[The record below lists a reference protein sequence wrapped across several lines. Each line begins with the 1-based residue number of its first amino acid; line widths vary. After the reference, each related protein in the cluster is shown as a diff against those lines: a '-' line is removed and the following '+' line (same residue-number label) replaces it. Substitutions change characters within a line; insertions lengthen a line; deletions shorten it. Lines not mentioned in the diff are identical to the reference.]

1 MIARRVGMSFI
12 HRVTRML
19 HDEHMA
25 SVAMLNDLEGLLAA
39 SGRTAPDTSAAA
51 VADTLAAIADVIEGE
66 VTSHFAFEEEQLFTR
81 LAEFGDDAIGQHLSE
96 EHRAI
101 LPLGQALAR
110 MARTALTDGFTPE
123 IWDRF
128 RSRAGE
134 LVERMLAHI
143 QKEEMA
149 LLPIL
154 DDVLDTETDFL
165 LSERRGELS

>member
-1 MIARRVGMSFI
+1 MTFA
-12 HRVTRML
+12 HRVTQML

-25 SVAMLNDLEGLLAA
+25 SVTMLNDLETLLAT
-39 SGRTAPDTSAAA
+39 SGRTAPDTSSATVAA
-51 VADTLAAIADVIEGE
+51 TLAGIAEAIEGE

-81 LAEFGDDAIGQHLSE
+81 LAEFGDAAIGEHLSE

-101 LPLGQALAR
+101 LPLGEGLAQ
-110 MARTALTDGFTPE
+110 MARSAMAAGFTPE
-123 IWDRF
+123 SWDGF
-128 RSRAGE
+128 RLGAAE
-134 LVERMLAHI
+134 LIERMLDHI

-154 DDVLDTETDFL
+154 DDVLDAETDFL